1 MSGNYF
7 SIKLHFMCDII
18 KSYNPVG
25 LPFKMHLWYVQRMT
39 KIINLLNNE
48 LKIYILIYKIINLKK
63 KNIFEK
69 VPFLFK
75 FWFSFYSIIK
85 LFWWV

>member
-63 KNIFEK
+63 KT
-69 VPFLFK
+69 FLKK
-75 FWFSFYSIIK
+75 FHFY
-85 LFWWV
+85 LNFGFHFTVL